1 MTLLRNGLLRL
12 LFIIILI
19 ICAVLVVLN
28 VFLNIKLREYV
39 PAYLDKFSRASGLTL
54 QLNEA
59 GLDPFFRIKLR
70 GVKVADQSAARKG
83 LAEIETL
90 TIDPLIFSSLISRSV
105 KLGEITIERPVIFYD
120 KESLDRLL
128 SMIKGEKG
136 GGRASPVEIE
146 RIVLKDA
153 RFELGPESAFTS
165 KAMVILVS
173 GDNSLDASKINI
185 GGDIAVLG
193 NDMDVEGTINLL
205 PGETSGKVKIATD
218 KINAGSFAESFISAR
233 YIKGVSQLTFRI
245 ADNIEAEG
253 EITIRADD
261 KGSDIFKDPL
271 GSLNY
276 ELRYDK
282 KRDTAHITSLDF
294 EIMDVFKGGLTGDV
308 NSVAGDLVFDLSGS
322 AATGDLNRLSKWI
335 PYISGEKLTGNI
347 KSDNL
352 KIGGSLKKGDLSLT
366 GDIVLDGIG
375 FAYKNDGLKISG
387 LGCGLNLEQD
397 LGGHNGFSFLSRGS
411 CSAEKLSQKDIGDLN
426 GLSAGVGIEARDGWK
441 AKELSLSDMSG
452 LFMDG
457 KVSGSFELIE
467 KDGGSE
473 VRGSL
478 KGENLN
484 LKKVPESVAPFD
496 MEGSA
501 QSVAA
506 DIEGN
511 QGNYNAGISFVVND
525 FVVRSNTGSEFK
537 VSKAESRGTLGLEY
551 GVNAADEGKGDSIK
565 EPGRKIIV
573 KDKGLSYENL
583 SFGEYIIKAGRVDD
597 LLFSLDIGGDWTLS
611 TASQGSGFQVL
622 GKDLYLEQFK
632 EHIAMEDSGRRG
644 FSGTIDG
651 TGGRFKG
658 VEFPSLSAE
667 YLFSGDF
674 LDIKKLSAR
683 VGSIGELKTD
693 SLSVG
698 FGDQKGGYPY
708 QVTLKDGIFS
718 GFDNKL
724 RSEGIAGS
732 FIINNP
738 ESGKAEW
745 EGKITAVKTD
755 IFSGILEGLDI
766 SVSPSPEGIK
776 LSGISGKLLNGDLKG
791 GIDILTSDTPSRISA
806 DLRLENASLKSGDL
820 DAALDS
826 ADLDFSGTLPDNSPP
841 EGTGKLEFNNLN
853 LRRQGLDVIYSGS
866 VNTRTSG
873 ETLFIEDGFIRNK
886 DGNELKFS
894 GEMKDSLSAQRKVGI
909 IFPDFALTN
918 AVKFLSPFMPGTV
931 NEGKVA
937 GSAGFSVEINN
948 LFDTARSWNGSF
960 SFKSASF
967 AANIGGADLS
977 LKDIDGTITLKD
989 EGETENKL
997 ASLVGSGLNLNKE
1010 VFKNYLHSFEESGA
1024 DTGTD
1029 HLKIAEIEYGI
1040 LKFENVECDLVAGNG
1055 QMGITKLVS
1064 DFFGGKLYTRGVMNF
1079 GEGNSRYN
1087 FSFLFDEIS
1096 LDAISKRLS
1105 PLEEYITGRMNGLVW
1120 LSGEGGGL
1128 GAIDGPFEFW
1138 SVSSAKEPRSIGKAL
1153 LDKLGAKERL
1163 ILGSSRSYDN
1173 GEISGYIKDGV
1184 ITFKKFNISNSIL
1197 GIKNLSIQADPVKNS
1212 ISIAHL
1218 VSVIR
1223 EIARRSQTGGPTI
1236 ETQ

>member
-1 MTLLRNGLLRL
+1 M
-12 LFIIILI
+12 
-19 ICAVLVVLN
+19 
-28 VFLNIKLREYV
+28 K
-39 PAYLDKFSRASGLTL
+39 
-54 QLNEA
+54 
-59 GLDPFFRIKLR
+59 
-70 GVKVADQSAARKG
+70 
-83 LAEIETL
+83 
-90 TIDPLIFSSLISRSV
+90 
-105 KLGEITIERPVIFYD
+105 
-120 KESLDRLL
+120 
-128 SMIKGEKG
+128 
-136 GGRASPVEIE
+136 
-146 RIVLKDA
+146 
-153 RFELGPESAFTS
+153 
-165 KAMVILVS
+165 
-173 GDNSLDASKINI
+173 
-185 GGDIAVLG
+185 
-193 NDMDVEGTINLL
+193 
-205 PGETSGKVKIATD
+205 
-218 KINAGSFAESFISAR
+218 
-233 YIKGVSQLTFRI
+233 
-245 ADNIEAEG
+245 
-253 EITIRADD
+253 
-261 KGSDIFKDPL
+261 
-271 GSLNY
+271 
-276 ELRYDK
+276 
-282 KRDTAHITSLDF
+282 
-294 EIMDVFKGGLTGDV
+294 
-308 NSVAGDLVFDLSGS
+308 
-322 AATGDLNRLSKWI
+322 
-335 PYISGEKLTGNI
+335 SGE
-347 KSDNL
+347 
-352 KIGGSLKKGDLSLT
+352 
-366 GDIVLDGIG
+366 
-375 FAYKNDGLKISG
+375 A
-387 LGCGLNLEQD
+387 
-397 LGGHNGFSFLSRGS
+397 
-411 CSAEKLSQKDIGDLN
+411 
-426 GLSAGVGIEARDGWK
+426 
-441 AKELSLSDMSG
+441 
-452 LFMDG
+452 
-457 KVSGSFELIE
+457 
-467 KDGGSE
+467 SE
-473 VRGSL
+473 
-478 KGENLN
+478 GENLN
-484 LKKVPESVAPFD
+484 LKKAPKSVAPFD
-496 MEGSA
+496 MEGNA
-501 QSVAA
+501 RSVAA
-506 DIEGN
+506 DIRGN

-551 GVNAADEGKGDSIK
+551 GINAADAGKGDSTK

-583 SFGEYIIKAGRVDD
+583 SFGEYIIKAGKVDD

-622 GKDLYLEQFK
+622 GKDIYLEQFK
-632 EHIAMEDSGRRG
+632 EHINIEDSGRRG

-651 TGGRFKG
+651 TGGRFKSVG
-658 VEFPSLSAE
+658 FPSLSAE

-674 LDIKKLSAR
+674 LDIQKLSAQ

-693 SLSVG
+693 NLSVG
-698 FGDQKGGYPY
+698 FGRQKGGYPY
-708 QVTLKDGIFS
+708 QITLKDGIFS

-732 FIINNP
+732 FTINNP

-745 EGKITAVKTD
+745 EGKISAVKTD

-776 LSGISGKLLNGDLKG
+776 LSGISGKFLNGDLKG
-791 GIDILTSDTPSRISA
+791 GIDVLTSETPSRLSA

-826 ADLDFSGTLPDNSPP
+826 ADLDFSGTLPDNSLP
-841 EGTGKLEFNNLN
+841 EGTGKFEFNNMN
-853 LRRQGLDVIYSGS
+853 LKRQGLDVIYSGS
-866 VNTRTSG
+866 VNTRSSG
-873 ETLFIEDGFIRNK
+873 ETLFIEDGFIKSK

-894 GEMKDSLSAQRKVGI
+894 GEMEDSLSAQRKMEI
-909 IFPDFALTN
+909 IFPEFALTN
-918 AVKFLSPFMPGTV
+918 AVKFLSPFMPGMV
-931 NEGKVA
+931 NEGKVS

-948 LFDTARSWNGSF
+948 LFDTASSWNGSF

-989 EGETENKL
+989 EGKTENKL
-997 ASLVGSGLNLNKE
+997 ASLIGRELNLNKE
-1010 VFKNYLHSFEESGA
+1010 VFKNYLHSFNESGA
-1024 DTGTD
+1024 DIDTD

-1055 QMGITKLVS
+1055 QVGITKLVS

-1105 PLEEYITGRMNGLVW
+1105 PLEEYITGRINGLVW
-1120 LSGEGGGL
+1120 LSGAGGEL